1 MLRAV
6 QNTDNKFYAPM
17 YPQAAYLIEES
28 IIMKCPECNCEESKV
43 IDSRP
48 TENKVRRRRECIQ
61 CGYRFTTYEIIEE
74 VPLMVIKKDNSIEP
88 FDREKLVD
96 RLCRATVKRPVTLET
111 IENMVESI
119 AAELKNSLQREVTSD
134 KIGELVLHKLKDI
147 DPVAYIRFASVYRD
161 FGDVDS
167 FMKIIS
173 ELKEAQ

>member
-1 MLRAV
+1 
-6 QNTDNKFYAPM
+6 M
-17 YPQAAYLIEES
+17 YSTGGMPLSHTITKTKQPIIEES
-28 IIMKCPECNCEESKV
+28 IIMKCPECSCEESKV

-48 TENKVRRRRECIQ
+48 SDNKVRRRRECIQ

-96 RLCRATVKRPVTLET
+96 RLCRAAVKRPVTLET
-111 IENMVESI
+111 IENMVEEI

-134 KIGELVLHKLKDI
+134 KIGELVLHKLKNI
-147 DPVAYIRFASVYRD
+147 DHVAYIRFASVYRD
-161 FGDVDS
+161 FCDVDS

-173 ELKEAQ
+173 ELKELEE

>member
-1 MLRAV
+1 MSHTITKTK
-6 QNTDNKFYAPM
+6 QPI
-17 YPQAAYLIEES
+17 IEES
-28 IIMKCPECNCEESKV
+28 IIMKCPECSCEESKV

-48 TENKVRRRRECIQ
+48 SDNKVRRRRECIQ

-96 RLCRATVKRPVTLET
+96 RLCRAAVKRPVTLET
-111 IENMVESI
+111 IENMVEEI

-134 KIGELVLHKLKDI
+134 KIGELVLHKLKNI
-147 DPVAYIRFASVYRD
+147 DHVAYIRFASVYRD
-161 FGDVDS
+161 FCDVDS

-173 ELKEAQ
+173 ELKELEE